1 MMRQNIY
8 RLCLLWA
15 LIFTISFLHAQQF
28 MMQGWYW
35 DYPKTAAG
43 KNWADSLDQKVQGL
57 KDAGFTHLWLPPH
70 TASASGQYSNGYDP
84 KDLYIGNTITGF
96 ATRPSLDALLNH
108 MTAIGLRPVADMVM
122 NHRDGG
128 KAEDNP
134 AVKSYITS
142 YDWNKANNGDNP
154 FPSDRFRCL
163 LPLGG
168 TSGNGAG
175 DYYFKLSSASGHSRF
190 YDKQY
195 KLYMQT
201 SKVGYQ
207 NLPALSESEPNGGGD
222 CGQGNND
229 LPLGVDLFGNIDA
242 LECKTDEFHVHL
254 YAGDFNPAG
263 DYLEIYMANPN
274 GDYSDHRFYGIWSS
288 SRGQDI
294 AGDLIYQTYT
304 DFSGMPS
311 GLGEMH
317 WDCFKP
323 NFTNSTGLKGDQD
336 GMFFFYDYDQNTT
349 CTRDALFAWAKW
361 NCQTLGI
368 KGFRLDAVK
377 HFPASFVGDLLDY
390 LHDEGI
396 DLDLIVGEWYGT
408 NTGELAGWV
417 NDVLNAMDADTKAAM
432 QPKIFDFALR
442 ESLRQACD
450 VYGYDARNIFTSSLN
465 AAGLSGYH
473 IVTFVDNHD
482 FRDAVGFA
490 SLVNNDVMLP
500 YAYILTNN
508 QLGVPCVFY
517 PDYYG
522 YYGNA
527 TGRSVPPPPLKPY
540 IDQLIKVHQQYIY
553 GASTAIYLTQVG
565 SSYNTNFT
573 SGGATTTVIYQ
584 MKGGIAGKDVV
595 VAINFAGNDMNV
607 DQDINTAGLPNGTIF
622 TDVTGLSNGT
632 EHITLS
638 SGKLN
643 LKLKARSYAV
653 WVQGENP
660 QIPLPVH
667 VISLDARKDN
677 KLVKINGRLTGLDA
691 TERIILQ
698 KAIEPNNFG
707 DLQTLDYTPGSADF
721 AFSSEDNTPAF
732 YNYYRLK
739 LMGKDDR
746 VNYSEIKS
754 VRFGMVT
761 VKLVNT
767 LAEAKL
773 FLSGLDEKMHYFE
786 VLNIDG
792 KPVKS
797 GWLGD
802 ATIPVDSLLPGVYFL
817 RLDRNSVYKF
827 VKP

>member
-1 MMRQNIY
+1 MRLNIF
-8 RLCLLWA
+8 RLCLLG
-15 LIFTISFLHAQQF
+15 LLVLTGSDLHAQQF

-43 KNWADSLDQKVQGL
+43 KNWADSLNLKVEGL
-57 KDAGFTHLWLPPH
+57 KNAGFTHLWLPPH
-70 TASASGQYSNGYDP
+70 TASASGQNSNGYDP
-84 KDLYIGNTITGF
+84 KDLYIGNTTTGF

-108 MTAIGLRPVADMVM
+108 MVSIGLNPVADMVM

-128 KAEDNP
+128 MAEDNP
-134 AVKSYITS
+134 AVKSYISS
-142 YDWNKANNGDNP
+142 YDINKANNGDNP

-168 TSGNGAG
+168 SSGNGAG

-190 YDKQY
+190 FNKQY

-207 NLPALSESEPNGGGD
+207 NLPSLNEVEPNGGGD
-222 CGQGNND
+222 CVEGNNN

-242 LECKTDEFHVHL
+242 LGCRTDEFHVHL
-254 YAGDFNPAG
+254 DAGDFNSAG
-263 DYLEIYMANPN
+263 DYLEIYMSNPN
-274 GDYSDHRFYGIWSS
+274 GNYSDHRFYGIWRATPGADVVS
-288 SRGQDI
+288 Q
-294 AGDLIYQTYT
+294 LVYQTYT

-311 GLGEMH
+311 AMGEMH

-323 NFTNSTGLKGDQD
+323 NFTNSTGLQGDQD

-349 CTRDALFAWAKW
+349 CARDALFAWAKW
-361 NCQTLGI
+361 NCETLGI

-417 NDVLNAMDADTKAAM
+417 NDVLSAMDADTKAAM
-432 QPKIFDFALR
+432 HPKIFDFALR

-473 IVTFVDNHD
+473 IVTFVNNHD
-482 FRDAVGFA
+482 FRDATGFA
-490 SLVNNDVMLP
+490 SLVDNDIMLP

-527 TGRSVPPPPLKPY
+527 SGRSIPPPPLKPY
-540 IDQLIKVHQQYIY
+540 IDQLVKVHQQYIY
-553 GASTAIYLTQVG
+553 GASTAVYLTQIG
-565 SSYNTNFT
+565 SSYSTTFN
-573 SGGATTTVIYQ
+573 SGGPSTTVIYQ
-584 MKGGIAGKDVV
+584 LQGGIAGKDVV
-595 VAINFAGNDMNV
+595 VAINFAGEDLDV
-607 DQDINTAGLPNGTIF
+607 EQVINTTNLTEGTKF
-622 TDVTGLSNGT
+622 TDVTGLSNGP
-632 EHITLS
+632 EQITLG

-660 QIPLPVH
+660 RIPLPVH
-667 VISLDARKDN
+667 VISLDARKNN
-677 KLVKINGRLTGLDA
+677 KVVKINGKLTGLDA
-691 TERIILQ
+691 TEKIILQ
-698 KAIEPNNFG
+698 KAIDPSHFV
-707 DLQTLDYTPGSADF
+707 DFQVLDYSAGDADF
-721 AFSSEDNTPAF
+721 AFASEDNTPAF

-739 LMGKDDR
+739 LMGKDER

-761 VKLVNT
+761 VKLINT

-773 FLSGLDEKMHYFE
+773 FLSGLDENMHFYE
-786 VLNIDG
+786 VMNIHG
-792 KPVKS
+792 KKIIS
-797 GWLGD
+797 GRLYD
-802 ATIPVDSLLPGVYFL
+802 TMIPVDALIPGVYFL
-817 RLDRNSVYKF
+817 RIDRNTVYKF